1 MGLSKKKG
9 VVKIKPRLQ
18 PSKKVLEER
27 RLRTNERRKLA
38 RRKARLEVLK
48 SRQTELQ
55 SLLPK
60 PEPTKKKFRIRFNR
74 HPKATP
80 VPAQEVALD
89 IVEEQVDRPMVT
101 RHCPES
107 VKEDDLTLVKKEP
120 EQYIEINVIEVS
132 RVVDAFYIP
141 ANRKT
146 FHYKKK
152 EYKVSEEAVYLLPT
166 KSGAFMPTCYYREG
180 NVNPTGF
187 KNTNKG
193 ITGKAMSLLYMEQ
206 LYTSLLYSEDQKYN
220 LFIVILSIA
229 ILIAYGI
236 GMYFTFMH
244 GGGIFKPPEP
254 ENPVPVALIRMMI
267 GGF

>member
-1 MGLSKKKG
+1 MPMELSKKKG

-27 RLRTNERRKLA
+27 RLRTNERRRLA

-48 SRQTELQ
+48 SRKSELQ

-60 PEPTKKKFRIRFNR
+60 QEPAKKKFKLRFHR
-74 HPKATP
+74 HPKTIP
-80 VPAQEVALD
+80 ETETLD
-89 IVEEQVDRPMVT
+89 VLEEQHDRPMVT

-120 EQYIEINVIEVS
+120 EQYIEINIIEIS

-152 EYKVSEEAVYLLPT
+152 EYRVNEEAVYLLPT
-166 KSGAFMPTCYYREG
+166 KSGAFMPTCYYRE
-180 NVNPTGF
+180 NNLNPTGF

-244 GGGIFKPPEP
+244 GGGIFKPA
-254 ENPVPVALIRMMI
+254 VPDVPLPAALI
-267 GGF
+267 GGILHG

>member
-1 MGLSKKKG
+1 VPTELSKKG

-18 PSKKVLEER
+18 PSKKALEER
-27 RLRTNERRKLA
+27 RLRTNERRRLA

-48 SRQTELQ
+48 AQRTELQ
-55 SLLPK
+55 NLLPK
-60 PEPTKKKFRIRFNR
+60 PEPTKKKFKLRFNR
-74 HPKATP
+74 HPKAKP
-80 VPAQEVALD
+80 VQEIALD
-89 IVEEQVDRPMVT
+89 MVEEQVDRPMVT

-120 EQYIEINVIEVS
+120 EQYIEINIIEIS

-152 EYKVSEEAVYLLPT
+152 EYKVNEEAVYLLPT
-166 KSGAFMPTCYYREG
+166 KSGAFMPTCYYRE
-180 NVNPTGF
+180 NNLNPTGF

-244 GGGIFKPPEP
+244 GGGIFKPAIPDTP
-254 ENPVPVALIRMMI
+254 LPAALIRI
-267 GGF
+267 GGGIFG